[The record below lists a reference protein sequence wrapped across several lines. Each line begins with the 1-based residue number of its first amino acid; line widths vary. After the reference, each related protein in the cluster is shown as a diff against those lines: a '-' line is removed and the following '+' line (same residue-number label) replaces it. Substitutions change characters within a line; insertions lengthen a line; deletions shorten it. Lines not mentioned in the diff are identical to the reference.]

1 MSVKL
6 EFVGHACFRIWE
18 NGRPV
23 IMTDPF
29 AYDTLELPD
38 PGTRFETDTVIVS
51 SLTDPAHDNVALAK
65 GSPRVINALDV
76 ALGKDD
82 STIGAEPIVTLAVAE
97 DPDHTLHAPMDN
109 AMYAF
114 NVGGLWF
121 YHMGDLG
128 YAVTP
133 EQLAP
138 FKDHCEVMI
147 PLTGEKFTPK
157 HEELDLMIDFL
168 KPRWIVPMHYAIPPV
183 IFDMMPIDK
192 FLAHRSQ
199 DPVLM
204 VRHHTVEFPL
214 PTPKSDRPTIVVLDP
229 SGYQRTDG

>member
-18 NGRPV
+18 NDHPI

-29 AYDTLELPD
+29 SYDSLGLPD

-51 SLTDPAHDNVALAK
+51 SLTDNAHDNVALAK
-65 GSPRVINALDV
+65 GNPRVINALDV

-82 STIGAEPIVTLAVAE
+82 STIGGEPIVTLAVAE
-97 DPDHTLHAPMDN
+97 DPNHALHAPMDN
-109 AMYAF
+109 AMYAV
-114 NVGGLWF
+114 NVGGYWF

-138 FKDHCEVMI
+138 FKEHCDLMI
-147 PLTGEKFTPK
+147 LLTGERFTPK
-157 HEELDLMIDFL
+157 HEELDPMIDFL
-168 KPRWIVPMHYAIPPV
+168 KPKWIVPMHYAIPPV
-183 IFDMMPIDK
+183 IENMTSVDD
-192 FLAHRSQ
+192 FLTHRSQ
-199 DPVLM
+199 DPILI
-204 VRHHTVEFPL
+204 VRDHTVEFPL
-214 PTPKSDRPTIVVLDP
+214 PTPKSDQPTIIVLDP
-229 SGYQRTDG
+229 SGYQRTG